1 MSGCAT
7 CGASAGSACPCE
19 TIPFPQ
25 IVCNPANLPA
35 IGYRVGTYLSF
46 RHRLLQSLPGEVALT
61 VWQPGAE
68 GDLAVQMVEWA
79 AYLSDILTFY
89 NERIANEAY
98 LGTALLP
105 ASVNHLVQL
114 LGYRPRPAL
123 GARAKLAAVLS
134 TGARPPVAVP
144 KGLQVK
150 SKPAPGQQPQ
160 VFELDQDS
168 TVTAPDL
175 ISAVVSPANRPLLA
189 PGGGALWLAGKV
201 SGIKNGE
208 RLLLIDAAALTA
220 QTVTDYAW
228 IGVTGSSPQTDPLGN
243 AVTQVSFSAVTSS
256 IAGGAQA
263 ANYVLLR
270 PGVSGPLWGFP
281 VTAPQAVV
289 SASGGTATITL
300 ASVARGVAP
309 GSLVLLDVSDGAI
322 SGVVTP
328 TPAIAQ
334 SYAEAVWYANGN
346 GPAPPP
352 AASPPPTPVGIPVAQ
367 IGIAVGNTATWATAW
382 NNARAQVTVRW
393 GWNPVGTLTPVL
405 SAADLTFTGGTT
417 ALVPAPGA
425 APFPAL
431 PATALLEDAN
441 FNATAGTLNAAS
453 TPAGAATLTPNATA
467 PIPASGLGSP
477 ITAMFDLLP
486 FSRGKTVAS
495 EVLGSGNPAVAGHD
509 FKLTNAPVTY
519 FADAASIS
527 GDSFSSTVQ
536 VGVNGV
542 RWQEVRSFYGQPPN
556 AQVFVLREDDAG
568 YTHVTFG
575 DGVQGAR
582 LPTGTNNVVA
592 TYRYG
597 AGAAT
602 PAAETLT
609 TVQTP
614 TPGLKGFRN
623 PLPPTGG
630 SDADSPARL
639 SSLAPASVLTF
650 NRAVSLDD
658 YQAIAAGTAGVN
670 QALAE
675 YVFDPAAQRPL
686 VTLWIAGDSDALAKV
701 TQALAGIAMPNQG
714 LRIKTATP
722 VPAKQTLTYLR
733 DPRYGDAAVQA
744 GLTTALLDPD
754 HGALGANVL
763 GIGQTLYESQIAAAC
778 LAVPGVTAIHDVAF
792 TAGDPRR
799 RIFLGRFAG
808 GRLALLRGLRPAA
821 CAGHRW
827 NPGPGSYFSVP
838 NDGQHLVLNG
848 GPVS

>member
-1 MSGCAT
+1 VSACT
-7 CGASAGSACPCE
+7 NCGADAGSACPCE

-25 IVCNPANLPA
+25 IVCNPGNLSA
-35 IGYRVGTYLSF
+35 IAYRVGTYLSF
-46 RHRLLQSLPGEVALT
+46 RHRLLQALPGEVALT
-61 VWQPGAE
+61 IWQPGAE

-89 NERIANEAY
+89 NARIANEAY

-134 TGARPPVAVP
+134 AGARPPVAVP
-144 KGLQVK
+144 KGLQVQ

-168 TVTAPDL
+168 TVVAPDL
-175 ISAVVSPANRPLLA
+175 ISTVVSPGNLPLLA
-189 PGGGALWLAGKV
+189 SGGGALWLAGKV

-220 QTVTDYAW
+220 QTVTGYAW
-228 IGVTGSSPQTDPLGN
+228 ISVTGTSPQTDPLSN
-243 AVTQVSFSAVTSS
+243 AVTQVSFTAVTSS
-256 IAGGAQA
+256 LGAGAQA
-263 ANYVLLR
+263 AQYVLLR
-270 PGVSGPLWGFP
+270 ASQSGPLWGYP
-281 VTAPQAVV
+281 VTGPQAVV
-289 SASGGTATITL
+289 SASGGTAIVTL

-309 GSLVLLDVSDGAI
+309 GGLVLLDVSDGAA

-328 TPAIAQ
+328 TPVIAQ
-334 SYAEAVWYANGN
+334 SYAEAIWYANGN
-346 GPAPPP
+346 GLSPP
-352 AASPPPTPVGIPVAQ
+352 ASSPPLTPIGIPVAQ
-367 IGIAVGNTATWATAW
+367 IGVVVGDTANWATAW

-393 GWNPVGTLTPVL
+393 GWNPVGTLAPVL
-405 SAADLTFTGGTT
+405 SAADLTFTGGGM
-417 ALVPAPGA
+417 ALVPAQGA

-431 PATALLEDAN
+431 SAAALLEDGNGRA
-441 FNATAGTLNAAS
+441 AGGTLNAAS
-453 TPAGAATLTPNATA
+453 APGAATLTPDATA
-467 PIPASGLGSP
+467 PIPASGLASP

-495 EVLGSGNPAVAGHD
+495 EVLGSGNPAVAGQD

-519 FADAASIS
+519 FADLASIS
-527 GDSFSSTVQ
+527 GDNFSSTVQ
-536 VGVNGV
+536 VSVNGV
-542 RWQEVRSFYGQPPN
+542 QWQEKQSFYNQPPA
-556 AQVFVLREDDAG
+556 AQVFVLHEDDAG
-568 YTHVTFG
+568 YTHVSFG

-592 TYRYG
+592 AYRYG
-597 AGAAT
+597 AGAGA
-602 PAAETLT
+602 PAVETLT
-609 TVQTP
+609 TVQMP

-630 SDADSPARL
+630 ADADSPTRL

-658 YQAIAAGTAGVN
+658 YQAIAAGTAGVT

-675 YVFDPAAQRPL
+675 YVFDPVAQRPK

-714 LRIKTATP
+714 LRINPATP
-722 VPAKQTLTYLR
+722 VPAKLTLTYLR
-733 DPRYGDAAVQA
+733 DPRYGDAAVRA

-754 HGALGANVL
+754 RGALGANVL

-778 LAVPGVTAIHDVAF
+778 LAVPGVSAVHDVVFVTVDERRDILLRRYTGSRLARLG
-792 TAGDPRR
+792 AG
-799 RIFLGRFAG
+799 ASCG
-808 GRLALLRGLRPAA
+808 GR
-821 CAGHRW
+821 RW

-838 NDGQHLVLNG
+838 DDGQHLVLNG
-848 GPVS
+848 PAPS